1 MKFQH
6 QFKFEG
12 RRYCLKKRRPSQDAA
27 WCISMV
33 YRGQRFPNYSLE
45 TNQAAVAVERA
56 KLKIAAWRGGDVA
69 KQDALRVKR
78 VSAKLCE
85 CVEVYEAHARTS
97 GRPSAATVRR
107 VVNCLKWCCRLAQP
121 GRAWET
127 ILTSELDKG
136 WLRAYEAAVVKMYLE
151 KSPDISTAV
160 QGVKC
165 RATDLTDQERKQ
177 ALAKAATSGASMLN
191 QARSVFRGAMLEVY
205 EEAGLKLPATLGEW
219 RTGRRE
225 ALQGKAADY
234 MRPSDELIART
245 FAAMEGLRGTDPVA
259 WRAWWLCVGTGL
271 RGRSEA
277 VAARWD
283 WWQVV
288 DGTPWLVT
296 DFVGKGGEQIT
307 VPVLAQAAERLGP
320 ERGEGLILAGD
331 AGVCERLSGAM
342 RALGWETEK
351 TIHEVRKF
359 VGSKIAEQEGV
370 LAAAQFLRHKD
381 GGATLMKHYA
391 RYLNLRTVKI
401 TLPV

>member
-1 MKFQH
+1 
-6 QFKFEG
+6 
-12 RRYCLKKRRPSQDAA
+12 
-27 WCISMV
+27 MV

-45 TNQAAVAVERA
+45 TNLAAVAVERA
-56 KLKIAAWRGGDVA
+56 KAKISAWRGGDVV

-78 VSAKLCE
+78 VSARLVE
-85 CVEVYEAHARTS
+85 CVEVYEAHARSS
-97 GRPSAATVRR
+97 GRPGTGTVRR
-107 VVNCLKWCCRLAQP
+107 VVNCLKWCCRLALP
-121 GRAWET
+121 GRAWESV
-127 ILTSELDKG
+127 LTSELDKG

-151 KSPDISTAV
+151 KSPDKSRHNF
-160 QGVKC
+160 GGK
-165 RATDLTDQERKQ
+165 DQERKQ
-177 ALAKAATSGASMLN
+177 ALAKAATSGSSMLN
-191 QARSVFRGAMLEVY
+191 QARSVFRAAMLEVY

-245 FAAMEGLRGTDPVA
+245 FATMEGLRETDPVA

-277 VAARWD
+277 VAAEWD

-288 DGTPWLVT
+288 DGVPWLVT
-296 DFVGKGGEQIT
+296 EFRGKGGEQIT

-331 AGVCERLSGAM
+331 AGVFKRLSGAM
-342 RALGWETEK
+342 RGLGWETEK

-391 RYLNLRTVKI
+391 RYLNLRAVKI
-401 TLPV
+401 RLPV

>member
-1 MKFQH
+1 
-6 QFKFEG
+6 
-12 RRYCLKKRRPSQDAA
+12 
-27 WCISMV
+27 MV

-45 TNQAAVAVERA
+45 TNLAAVAVERA
-56 KLKIAAWRGGDVA
+56 KAKIAAWRNGDVV

-78 VSAKLCE
+78 VSARLVE
-85 CVEVYEAHARTS
+85 CVEIYEAHARSS
-97 GRPSAATVRR
+97 GRPAPATARR
-107 VVNCLKWCCRLAQP
+107 VVNCLKWCCRLALP

-127 ILTSELDKG
+127 ILTSDLDKG
-136 WLRAYEAAVVKMYLE
+136 WLRAYEAAVVKHYLE
-151 KSPDISTAV
+151 KSPDISTASML
-160 QGVKC
+160 VKC

-177 ALAKAATSGASMLN
+177 ALAKAATSGSSMLN
-191 QARSVFRGAMLEVY
+191 QARSVFRAAMLEVY
-205 EEAGLKLPATLGEW
+205 EEAGLKLPATIHEW
-219 RTGRRE
+219 RKGRRE

-245 FAAMEGLRGTDPVA
+245 FATMEGLRETDPVA

-277 VAARWD
+277 TAAEWS

-288 DGTPWLVT
+288 DGVPWLVT

-331 AGVCERLSGAM
+331 AGVFERLSGAM

-391 RYLNLRTVKI
+391 RYLNLRAVKI